1 MQTFKKI
8 NSKKNLHR
16 KRNYTQASLNLN
28 KNGNLY
34 TVNPVSKVLKGHGP
48 EHKRSQD
55 FWLGDP
61 KHKSHVMTSS

>member
-8 NSKKNLHR
+8 KSKKNLHR
-16 KRNYTQASLNLN
+16 KRNYTQASLKLN

-55 FWLGDP
+55 F
-61 KHKSHVMTSS
+61 